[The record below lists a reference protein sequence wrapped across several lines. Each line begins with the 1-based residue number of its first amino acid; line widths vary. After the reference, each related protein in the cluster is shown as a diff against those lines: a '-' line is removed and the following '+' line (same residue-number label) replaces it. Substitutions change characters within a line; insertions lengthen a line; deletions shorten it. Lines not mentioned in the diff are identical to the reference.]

1 LIYTSIA
8 FIVNTKKWYRRK
20 ADLWAEL
27 GDKYHSS
34 WKNLPKGISEE
45 RLRSAVRHR
54 SAEGLFALLK
64 ERFSGMHGDVA

>member
-1 LIYTSIA
+1 
-8 FIVNTKKWYRRK
+8 
-20 ADLWAEL
+20 LWAEF
-27 GDKYHSS
+27 GDKYNSS
-34 WKNLPKGISEE
+34 WKNLLKGIGKG